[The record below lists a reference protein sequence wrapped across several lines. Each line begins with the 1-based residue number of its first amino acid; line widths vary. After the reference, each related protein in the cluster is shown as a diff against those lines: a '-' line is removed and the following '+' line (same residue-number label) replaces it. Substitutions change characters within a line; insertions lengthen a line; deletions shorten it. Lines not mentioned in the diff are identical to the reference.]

1 MDMAYGDE
9 TRRTEP
15 GPHRLT
21 LEDRQHLSLTGVTE
35 VDSFDENTVI
45 LRTNR
50 GLVTIRG
57 EGLQLKS
64 LNTDNTQ
71 VSVDGT
77 VTAIVYENAP
87 RPGGF
92 LRRLLG

>member
-1 MDMAYGDE
+1 MDEQKREGS
-9 TRRTEP
+9 

-35 VDSFDENTVI
+35 VDSFDENTVL

-50 GLVTIRG
+50 GPVTVRG
-57 EGLQLKS
+57 EGLQLKG
-64 LNTDNTQ
+64 LNEESGQ
-71 VSVDGT
+71 VRVEGT
-77 VTAIVYENAP
+77 VTAIVYEQA
-87 RPGGF
+87 RPEGGF

>member
-1 MDMAYGDE
+1 MAI
-9 TRRTEP
+9 TEQKREDL

-35 VDSFDENTVI
+35 VDSFDENTVL

-50 GLVTIRG
+50 GLVSIRG
-57 EGLQLKS
+57 EGLQLRS
-64 LNTDNTQ
+64 LNEQSGQ
-71 VSVDGT
+71 VRVDGT
-77 VTAIVYENAP
+77 VSAVVYEQGRAE
-87 RPGGF
+87 GGF